1 MRAARTLLS
10 RWAQGAAP
18 TGVRGHPDVSGGR
31 RTAPPRHLVRRL
43 RRRRR
48 PLGEPGAQG
57 LRGRRAAGT
66 LYSLLG
72 FTYNCKIKSKIRES
86 RTAAGRSDGARVRV
100 RDAEVLAP
108 RARAA
113 RDGRWPAR
121 PWGRGGPRA
130 GGNALSFPLTPPW
143 EAPGAHGGPLSIF
156 HDIK

>member
-72 FTYNCKIKSKIRES
+72 FAYNCKIKSKIRES

-113 RDGRWPAR
+113 QDGRWRCAPLGTR
-121 PWGRGGPRA
+121 RA
-130 GGNALSFPLTPPW
+130 GGNALSFPLTLPW